1 MVPRFR
7 AVGRRARLIE
17 MLAKGMTRSLLALVA
32 LLLVLAPAAA
42 AQQKSKKE
50 TLPRGRPVL
59 WRERDPAK
67 LDLAAGPGGAG
78 MRPATRGLR
87 FLKEEKGGWS
97 KKYRVRDS
105 RGREWVAKL
114 GKEAQSETAAS
125 RLIWAAGYETEVT
138 YLVPRVTIP
147 GKGTFTN
154 VRFEARPTG
163 VKRHGDWS
171 WEQNPFSGT
180 RELDGLKVLMVLVNN
195 WDLKDENNVIL
206 HTAGSGELRYAISDL
221 GATFGKTGG
230 LGPLWRLT
238 RSRNEPED
246 YADSKFID
254 KVKDGYVDFHFT
266 GVNKGLAE
274 KVRVEHARWV
284 GERLAT
290 LTEGQLAA
298 LFRAANYTPAET
310 RLLSRAVRA
319 RIEELTSLPQGSG
332 R

>member
-1 MVPRFR
+1 M
-7 AVGRRARLIE
+7 
-17 MLAKGMTRSLLALVA
+17 LVA
-32 LLLVLAPAAA
+32 LVLLLAPAAA
-42 AQQKSKKE
+42 GQKKAKKKKVVPKG
-50 TLPRGRPVL
+50 TPVL
-59 WRERDPAK
+59 WRDRNPAR
-67 LDLAAGPGGAG
+67 LDLAAGPGGAA
-78 MRPATRGLR
+78 MRPVTRGLR

-125 RLIWAAGYETEVT
+125 RLIWAAGYETEIT

-154 VRFEARPTG
+154 VRFEARPDN
-163 VKRHGDWS
+163 VKRYGEWS
-171 WEQNPFSGT
+171 WAQNPFSGT

-206 HTAGSGELRYAISDL
+206 HTPGSDELRYGISDL

-238 RSRNEPED
+238 RSRNNPED

-254 KVKDGYVDFHFT
+254 KVEDGYVNFHFT
-266 GVNKGLAE
+266 GVNKGAVE
-274 KVRVEHARWV
+274 KIKVGHARWI
-284 GERLAT
+284 GEQLSNIT
-290 LTEGQLAA
+290 DGQLTS
-298 LFRAANYTPAET
+298 LFRAANYTPQET
-310 RLLSRAVRA
+310 RLLTRVVRA
-319 RIEELTSLPQGSG
+319 RIEELTSLPQSRG

>member
-1 MVPRFR
+1 M
-7 AVGRRARLIE
+7 E
-17 MLAKGMTRSLLALVA
+17 MFAKGMMTRSLVAFVA
-32 LLLVLAPAAA
+32 LLLLLAPAAP
-42 AQQKSKKE
+42 AQDKKKKKS
-50 TLPRGRPVL
+50 LPKGTPML

-67 LDLAAGPGGAG
+67 LNLAAGPGGAA
-78 MRPATRGLR
+78 MRPATRRLT
-87 FLKEEKGGWS
+87 LIKEEKGGWS

-114 GKEAQSETAAS
+114 GREAQSETVAS
-125 RLIWAAGYETEVT
+125 RLIWAAGYETEIT

-154 VRFEARPTG
+154 VRFEARPEG
-163 VKRHGDWS
+163 VKRHGEWS
-171 WEQNPFSGT
+171 WANNPFSGT

-254 KVKDGYVDFHFT
+254 KVEDGYVDFHFT
-266 GVNKGLAE
+266 GVNKGVVE
-274 KVRVEHARWV
+274 KVKVEHARWI
-284 GERLAT
+284 GERLAP
-290 LTEGQLAA
+290 LTDGQLAA

-310 RLLSRAVRA
+310 RLLARAVRA
-319 RIEELTSLPQGSG
+319 RIEELTSLP
-332 R
+332 